1 MLTRRSHLHLVTT
14 RLVQL
19 VLLVL
24 IILLVITII
33 GLIHFHLQHPSVSSL
48 VTMGPAIIN
57 EVVQMVRMTVTWMVQ
72 STVCPNRSPPSSP
85 PTPCTNTTPVGC
97 VYTPHTQYSHN
108 PQSVG
113 FWDNICCSFIT
124 ETSRPASCL
133 IERDMFSVA
142 KELITPDDVVLE
154 VGARYGTT
162 TCAVA
167 RYQGNSGNL
176 IAVEADP
183 SVWRVLQ
190 YNLATHSCK
199 AHLVLGVMG
208 EKDLV
213 LVDENQLINMPLGYA
228 KVTSEDENAKGTH
241 VAHFSWDDIETQTGL
256 KINTVIFDC
265 EGCMFP
271 ILKAYKHKFSQIQK
285 VIIENDNHQGP
296 NCDSECQEANRYY
309 ENSGFRLHSAF
320 LSNLQ
325 ANYVFIKDDI

>member
-1 MLTRRSHLHLVTT
+1 MLTRLSARHPVIL
-14 RLVQL
+14 RLLQL
-19 VLLVL
+19 VLLILSLLL
-24 IILLVITII
+24 IITTL
-33 GLIHFHLQHPSVSSL
+33 GFIHFYIQHPAASSL
-48 VTMGPAIIN
+48 VTLGPSIIN
-57 EVVQMVRMTVTWMVQ
+57 QVVQMVRMTLTWVLQ
-72 STVCPNRSPPSSP
+72 SSLCPNRSPPSSSSA
-85 PTPCTNTTPVGC
+85 PCTNNTPVGC
-97 VYTPHTQYSHN
+97 VFTPTIKHAGT

-142 KELITPDDVVLE
+142 EDVITPQDVVLE

-162 TCAVA
+162 SCAVA

-183 SVWRVLQ
+183 SVWSVLQ
-190 YNLATHSCK
+190 YNLARHSCN

-213 LVDENQLINMPLGYA
+213 LVDEEQFINMPLGYA
-228 KVTSEDENAKGTH
+228 KVTSEDKTAKGTH
-241 VAHFSWDDIETQTGL
+241 VKHFSWDDIESQTGL
-256 KINTVIFDC
+256 KINTIIFDC

-271 ILKAYKHKFSQIQK
+271 ILKAYRHKFHQIKK

-296 NCDSECQEANRYY
+296 NCDYECQEANTFY
-309 ENSGFRLHSAF
+309 ENSGFRLHTAF

-325 ANYVFIKDDI
+325 ANFVFIKDDL